1 MIRYLG
7 LKITRNRSLFPRS
20 TGISKYF
27 VLYTILRK
35 KQIDFNKEFDI
46 SYGEYVQAYDNHLP
60 TNNNTPQSIDAIYL
74 MAEPNLHGGHVVMD
88 LATGRTMSGPQVDK
102 VKMTR
107 LVIERVEILARRQ
120 GLKSLKFFNRKH
132 EEMSLLDA
140 DLVEGV
146 EGVEISNEDRDF
158 NPLSPIDD

>member
-27 VLYTILRK
+27 APYTILRK

-46 SYGEYVQAYDNHLP
+46 SYGEYVQAYDDHAP
-60 TNNNTPQSIDAIYL
+60 TNDNTPRSIDAIYL
-74 MAEPNLHGGHVVMD
+74 VAESNLQGGHVVMD
-88 LATGRTMSGPQVDK
+88 LATGRTTSRPRVEK

-107 LVIERVEILARRQ
+107 LVIERVETLARRQ
-120 GLKSLKFFNRKH
+120 GYKSLKFFNRKH
-132 EEMSLLDA
+132 EEMELLDA
-140 DLVEGV
+140 DLV
-146 EGVEISNEDRDF
+146 
-158 NPLSPIDD
+158 